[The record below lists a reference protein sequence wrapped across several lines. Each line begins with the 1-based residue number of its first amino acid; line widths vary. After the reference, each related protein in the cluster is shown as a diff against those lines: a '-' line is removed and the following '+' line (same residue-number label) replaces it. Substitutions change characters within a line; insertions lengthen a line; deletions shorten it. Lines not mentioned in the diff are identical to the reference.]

1 MKNEQYE
8 DINSDIDVSDNNTG
22 TYQPP
27 TQHLNTNQQVVHVNP
42 PINAQP
48 MDNREG
54 KVSKICEFVKDK
66 KKVIIG
72 VVVVILAIV
81 IIAAIIDELD

>member
-27 TQHLNTNQQVVHVNP
+27 TQQFNNTQQVVHVNP

-48 MDNREG
+48 IDNSQG
-54 KVSKICEFVKDK
+54 KASKIFEFVKNK

-72 VVVVILAIV
+72 VVVGILAIV
-81 IIAAIIDELD
+81 IVAAIIDELD